1 MLYVEYL
8 DYKKKYLDAQVIYDR
23 ILSEKEILF
32 TMTQPKAVQFDK
44 ERVSGGTANNSFDNY
59 LVIKDS
65 RHLDDKLEEIRS
77 ILKDREEL
85 LRAKEQE
92 LKNSK
97 DWLDII
103 FVYYYIE
110 KLSIRKISKKI
121 PFGTTEIFR
130 KLKKIEKNIN

>member
-8 DYKKKYLDAQVIYDR
+8 DYKKKYLDAQILYDR
-23 ILSEKEILF
+23 ILSEKEALF
-32 TMTQPKAVQFDK
+32 LMTQPKASQVDS
-44 ERVSGGTANNSFDNY
+44 ERVSGGKRNN
-59 LVIKDS
+59 VIDQYITIKEEKRIDL
-65 RHLDDKLEEIRS
+65 RLEEIKS
-77 ILKDREEL
+77 IMQDREQL
-85 LRAKEQE
+85 LKAKENE

-130 KLKKIEKNIN
+130 KLKKIEKSIK

>member
-44 ERVSGGTANNSFDNY
+44 ERVSGGTTNNSFDNY